1 MRHAWGRHGGR
12 GRPRAWGIRALSL
25 LLILLSLQLG
35 SLISPAYACGCGAMI
50 PGRQAHVSVDRETSV
65 VGWDGRTEQIVMRLT
80 VRGDAADAAWIMPV
94 PHRASVELGDRALF
108 SELETL
114 TAPVPAT
121 RHHFWPRSGDWPFAG
136 SGDGAAAAA
145 PPGAAPPV
153 QVVGREQL
161 GPFDVAR
168 LAATDPEALQTWLAR
183 NGFELPDRLATALQP
198 YVDRKWEYVA
208 VRLAPRDKDAL
219 LLGELDPLRL
229 SFTSARLVYPMRLS
243 KLAST
248 PQSLGLYVL
257 AAHRMEPSGPIGG
270 EAPRV
275 TYAQKFTPS
284 ASTPATS
291 TEAIRELAGGRPVF
305 ITAIEQSFPRPE
317 LIDGDHE
324 LRAAAADTP
333 YRTLTYRNELM
344 TVGGV
349 PAWVLTVLGAV
360 LVAAAAALSASRWR
374 RRRPVPPPPPVT
386 VPPPSA

>member
-1 MRHAWGRHGGR
+1 M
-12 GRPRAWGIRALSL
+12 
-25 LLILLSLQLG
+25 LLSLQLG
-35 SLISPAYACGCGAMI
+35 SLIGPAYACGCGAMI
-50 PGRQAHVSVDRETSV
+50 SGRQTHVSVDRETSV
-65 VGWDGRTEQIVMRLT
+65 VDWDGRTEQIVMRLI

-121 RHHFWPRSGDWPFAG
+121 RHHFWPRSGDWPFTG
-136 SGDGAAAAA
+136 SGDGADASA
-145 PPGAAPPV
+145 PSEAAPPV
-153 QVVGREQL
+153 TVVGREQL

-168 LAATDPEALQTWLAR
+168 LAATDPEALQTWLKQKY
-183 NGFELPDRLATALQP
+183 FELPDRLATALQP
-198 YVDRKWEYVA
+198 YVDQKWEYVA
-208 VRLAPRDKDAL
+208 VRLAPRDEDAL

-229 SFTSARLVYPMRLS
+229 RFASSRLVYPMRLS

-257 AAHRMEPSGPIGG
+257 AAHRMEPGGPIGG

-275 TYAQKFTPS
+275 TYAEKFTPS
-284 ASTPATS
+284 ASPATS
-291 TEAIRELAGGRPVF
+291 TEAIRKLAAGRPVF

-324 LRAAAADTP
+324 LHAAAADTS
-333 YRTLTYRNELM
+333 YRTMTYRGELL

-360 LVAAAAALSASRWR
+360 LVAAVAALSVSRSR

-386 VPPPSA
+386 VPPPLA

>member
-1 MRHAWGRHGGR
+1 M
-12 GRPRAWGIRALSL
+12 L
-25 LLILLSLQLG
+25 LALQLG
-35 SLISPAYACGCGAMI
+35 SLISAAYACGCGAMI
-50 PGRQAHVSVDRETSV
+50 PGRQTHVSVDRETSV
-65 VGWDGRTEQIVMRLT
+65 VSWDGRTVQIVMRLT

-108 SELETL
+108 SQLETL

-121 RHHFWPRSGDWPFAG
+121 RHYFWPRSGDWPFAG
-136 SGDGAAAAA
+136 SGEGAAGAAPSAAA
-145 PPGAAPPV
+145 PPV
-153 QVVGREQL
+153 TVVGREQL

-168 LAATDPEALQTWLAR
+168 LAATDPEALQTWLNQ

-198 YVDRKWEYVA
+198 YVDQKWEYVA

-229 SFTSARLVYPMRLS
+229 SFASARLVYPMRLS

-291 TEAIRELAGGRPVF
+291 TEAIRKLAGGRPVF

-324 LRAAAADTP
+324 LHATAADTP
-333 YRTLTYRNELM
+333 YRTMTYRNELL

-360 LVAAAAALSASRWR
+360 LVAAVAALTASRSR

-386 VPPPSA
+386 VPPPLA